1 MQELDLI
8 KVTLIGGPA
17 DGEKMMT
24 PSTNT
29 IIRYTKLGESYEY
42 SRPFDFDDPDG
53 TSTDFYYEGP
63 LDG

>member
-29 IIRYTKLGESYEY
+29 LIRYTKFDESHEY
-42 SRPFDFDDPDG
+42 VREIPDDDEMY
-53 TSTDFYYEGP
+53 FYYRGS
-63 LDG
+63 LDAGY